1 MPKNA
6 VKPETTNSNPVTE
19 LPEPYSEK
27 TSLGGPIPK
36 IGSHGVMPCR
46 LQLSPKILEQ
56 AAMKP
61 RDQVQVISE
70 AGQITIRKIGEP
82 RQGYSI
88 PQSKPRPELDEFLLD
103 MKKRSNP
110 PEWEDEE
117 EPDPLNEDQ
126 VSREEL

>member
-6 VKPETTNSNPVTE
+6 VKQEAA
-19 LPEPYSEK
+19 EPYSEK
-27 TSLGGPIPK
+27 TSLGGPIMR
-36 IGSHGVMPCR
+36 IGAYGTMPCR
-46 LQLSPKILEQ
+46 LQLSSKILER
-56 AAMKP
+56 AGMKP
-61 RDQVQVISE
+61 RDQVQVYSE
-70 AGQITIRKIGEP
+70 AGQIIIRKIGEP

-88 PQSKPRPELDEFLLD
+88 PQSKPRPELDEFLED

-110 PEWEDEE
+110 PEWEEEE